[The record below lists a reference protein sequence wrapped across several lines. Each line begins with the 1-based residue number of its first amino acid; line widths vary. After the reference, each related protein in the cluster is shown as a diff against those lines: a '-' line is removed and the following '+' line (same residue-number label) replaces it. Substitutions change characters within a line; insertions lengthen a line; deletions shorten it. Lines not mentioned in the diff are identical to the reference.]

1 MFGVG
6 PATRIYLAAGATDMR
21 KGFEGLYGLVRDR
34 LQLEPLSG
42 HIFIF
47 SNAQRNRLKL
57 LFWDGSGLW
66 VCAKRLEKG
75 RFGWPQPRAGESKV
89 MLSQEEVALLVG
101 GIDLAGSQRRAW
113 FRKIIGEAEKE
124 VAPRTT
130 VVSKG
135 EMA

>member
-21 KGFEGLYGLVRDR
+21 KGFEGLYGLVRDQ

-75 RFGWPQPRAGESKV
+75 RFSWPRKAQSETARLRS
-89 MLSQEEVALLVG
+89 EELMALLSGLEVQHKPG
-101 GIDLAGSQRRAW
+101 WYRR
-113 FRKIIGEAEKE
+113 
-124 VAPRTT
+124 
-130 VVSKG
+130 
-135 EMA
+135 

>member
-1 MFGVG
+1 MFGWG

-21 KGFEGLYGLVRDR
+21 KGFEGLYGLVRDQ

-42 HIFIF
+42 HVFLF

-75 RFGWPQPRAGESKV
+75 RFRWPHLSGSPAGV
-89 MLSQEEVALLVG
+89 VLSHAELALLLG
-101 GIDLAGSQRRAW
+101 GIDLAGTKRRAW
-113 FRKIIGEAEKE
+113 FRRVVHADPDAIIIDKI
-124 VAPRTT
+124 VAQ
-130 VVSKG
+130 
-135 EMA
+135 